1 MSDEFPQSP
10 RVRGGDGACDAGPAL
25 ESHLRFLLWLIPTV
39 ERFPRSQKFPLGDR
53 IQTTTFREVEQVVD
67 ATYTSDRRPLIAAAN
82 LGIEELRFPHRL
94 ANNLRYP
101 DHRTLCAPRSNA
113 GVVCGLET

>member
-1 MSDEFPQSP
+1 MSDEFRQSP
-10 RVRGGDGACDAGPAL
+10 CVRDGARDTGPAL

-53 IQTTTFREVEQVVD
+53 IQTTTFREVEQLVD

-82 LGIEELRFPHRL
+82 LGIEKLRFPHRL

-101 DHRTLCAPRSNA
+101 DHRTLCAPPFERRRRLRTGN
-113 GVVCGLET
+113 LT